1 MRTLPESEDVRYIK
15 GKIVSVTSDSH
26 VPYQMDGDFAGYV
39 PTIFEIVPNAV
50 PVLVPKSILGI

>member
-1 MRTLPESEDVRYIK
+1 
-15 GKIVSVTSDSH
+15 
-26 VPYQMDGDFAGYV
+26 MDGDFAGYV